1 MPILHHVHLKILHK
15 HCFLFILGITVVSA
29 NFKTMLMQDI
39 GGGGGGLVNR
49 VYSDPF
55 L

>member
-39 GGGGGGLVNR
+39 GGWGLVNR